1 MARRYGVR
9 PTAETQLEVARL
21 VNEFGIHGAAQRLGV
36 GQNSTARLAVGAA
49 VLKATL
55 ALVDERL
62 AAEHRCLSAA
72 AYRNQPGIT
81 G

>member
-9 PTAETQLEVARL
+9 PTAETQCEVARL
-21 VNEFGIHGAAQRLGV
+21 VNELGIHGAAQRLGV

-55 ALVDERL
+55 RLVDDRL
-62 AAEHRCLSAA
+62 AGEHRRLSAA
-72 AYRNQPGIT
+72 AYRNQPDLSG
-81 G
+81 